1 MAAEV
6 ILIACEREPYRAFY
20 IVSDRVE
27 AGERVTAEA
36 P

>member
-20 IVSDRVE
+20 IVSDRLGP
-27 AGERVTAEA
+27 ASASPSRR